1 MLNLKQFYDPI
12 LESFNENK
20 INIDETV
27 DDLFGFYKSVK
38 DLIVDNA
45 YIKNEFKNKNI
56 LFEGAQGAL
65 LDLDHGSYP
74 FVTSSNTVSSNIILG
89 SGLQVDF
96 QTIGIFKAMPRELAM
111 AHSPQSYLTK

>member
-12 LESFNENK
+12 LVSFNENK

-45 YIKNEFKNKNI
+45 YIKNSKIRMF
-56 LFEGAQGAL
+56 F
-65 LDLDHGSYP
+65 S
-74 FVTSSNTVSSNIILG
+74 
-89 SGLQVDF
+89 
-96 QTIGIFKAMPRELAM
+96 REL
-111 AHSPQSYLTK
+111 KERF